1 VAGLPSLSHCGV
13 MLHLVPRCGKP
24 ISGESGL
31 LPISRSRQFSDF
43 CGSLKSIARGRV
55 MRRDPADLLDVAERI
70 AATENRLANLQIRV
84 ERLYSEGSDA
94 SQTKEVLDLTRSSLG
109 QLYSRQSS
117 LRAEVDRP

>member
-1 VAGLPSLSHCGV
+1 
-13 MLHLVPRCGKP
+13 
-24 ISGESGL
+24 
-31 LPISRSRQFSDF
+31 
-43 CGSLKSIARGRV
+43 

-117 LRAEVDRP
+117 LRAAVDRP